1 MSKPQTKATLVWKE
15 FPAGS
20 GGFGSVTSMMEKR
33 QAQACLLLEPT
44 ATQLLNHPL
53 AIVALLPKDAAV
65 FAAGALS
72 GAAAKTVTAPLDRI
86 KLIMQ
91 THGLRVGQES
101 AKKAIGFVQA
111 FVSVGKQQGI
121 KGYWKGN
128 FAQVVRVL
136 PYSAVQLFAYDT
148 YKKLF
153 RGTDSELTLIGRLAA
168 GACAGMTSTFV
179 RFNF

>member
-1 MSKPQTKATLVWKE
+1 MKQQEATLTWKHIPQLQPENHNNLFQCRSSRGTNGFASVSMLE
-15 FPAGS
+15 F
-20 GGFGSVTSMMEKR
+20 
-33 QAQACLLLEPT
+33 EPT
-44 ATQLLNHPL
+44 AAQLLKHPL
-53 AIVALLPKDAAV
+53 AIVSLVPKDAAV

-111 FVSVGKQQGI
+111 FVSVGKQEGL

-148 YKKLF
+148 YK
-153 RGTDSELTLIGRLAA
+153 
-168 GACAGMTSTFV
+168 V
-179 RFNF
+179 

>member
-1 MSKPQTKATLVWKE
+1 PEMKQEQATLTWKHIPQLQPQLSSDNKCRSRVNNGFASVSMLE
-15 FPAGS
+15 F
-20 GGFGSVTSMMEKR
+20 
-33 QAQACLLLEPT
+33 EPT
-44 ATQLLNHPL
+44 GAQLLKHPL
-53 AIVALLPKDAAV
+53 AIVSLVPKDAAV

-101 AKKAIGFVQA
+101 AMKAIGFVQA
-111 FVSVGKQQGI
+111 FVSVGKQEGL

-148 YKKLF
+148 YK
-153 RGTDSELTLIGRLAA
+153 
-168 GACAGMTSTFV
+168 V
-179 RFNF
+179 